1 MAEERGAIEFA
12 TRLLALLDEG
22 QFAATYK
29 YAVLLGLM
37 DLCFEQ
43 TSRTGVAPT
52 SVTTR
57 QLADRVVELYWPQT
71 RPYHHGEAL
80 RQNAG
85 GQAVVLSKIGRFRA
99 GLGDDPLAPLWRARR
114 DDSAGYERLVRSVEW
129 KLIKMPLPLVQ
140 RVGTTEDRFLYQI
153 GWDEGIS
160 RASVGAYQRGR
171 PSEFDSQ
178 IRLQP
183 NVGEWLVTL
192 NGLLRP
198 IIYRSWTAKVAQIN
212 RLPEAELERFLFS
225 ASREATRPVRKVL
238 RELQGGLCFYCQ
250 AECPRGEVDHFIP
263 WSRFPEDGLDNL
275 VMAHRSCN
283 GAKRDH
289 LAYEG
294 HLERWLGRDK
304 DGLEVL
310 ADQADW
316 VLSGQRLLG
325 ATRAM
330 YLHFPSSGLLW
341 VSGKEFRGPNTT
353 LLQELLA
360 A

>member
-1 MAEERGAIEFA
+1 MAEEQGAIEFA

-22 QFAATYK
+22 QFTATYK

-71 RPYHHGEAL
+71 RPYHNGKAL

-85 GQAVVLSKIGRFRA
+85 GQAEILSKIGRFRG
-99 GLGDDPLAPLWRARR
+99 GLEEDPLAPLWRARR
-114 DDSAGYERLVRSVEW
+114 DDPVGYERLVRFVEW
-129 KLIKMPLPLVQ
+129 KLIEMPLPRAQ
-140 RVGTTEDRFLYQI
+140 RVGTTEDRFVYQI

-160 RASVGAYQRGR
+160 QASVGAYQRGR

-183 NVGEWLVTL
+183 NVGEWLVAL

-198 IIYRSWTAKVAQIN
+198 IIYRSWTAMVARIN
-212 RLPEAELERFLFS
+212 RLPESELERFLFG
-225 ASREATRPVRKVL
+225 ASREATRPVRNVL

-294 HLERWLGRDK
+294 HLERWLGRD
-304 DGLEVL
+304 
-310 ADQADW
+310 AD
-316 VLSGQRLLG
+316 VLSELAEVSDWTVAGARLDG
-325 ATRAM
+325 ATRAL
-330 YLHFPSSGLLW
+330 YLHFPATGLLW
-341 VSGKEFRGPNTT
+341 VEGKEFQAADVAR
-353 LLQELLA
+353 LADLLA
-360 A
+360 N